1 MLQGAASRVE
11 LSRDYPGRAIEVLW
25 KRLPRPARSW
35 KVTRTIGHLI
45 HRRVCRL
52 RERGGGNYTR
62 FFRNLPQLEVLRDLA
77 LAMPRSNP
85 LKILVLGCSTGA
97 ELYSLLWMV
106 RVARPE
112 QSVHALGI
120 DLSPSSVRAAAEGA
134 YPIDATE
141 VAGISETAYHR
152 LFTRQADMLRVQPWL
167 KDHATWSVG
176 DACSPDL
183 LTRLGPQDLVLANN
197 FLFHMPA
204 SRAEA
209 CLRNIVRL
217 VAPNGYL
224 SVAGVDLD
232 VRSRAVRD
240 LGLRPIPAKLEDI
253 YTADGLL
260 EAWPLHFWGLE
271 PLDRKHPD
279 WPVRYTTLF
288 RVPHGELQ
296 EAPALVSAQRGGASQ
311 PAV

>member
-1 MLQGAASRVE
+1 
-11 LSRDYPGRAIEVLW
+11 
-25 KRLPRPARSW
+25 
-35 KVTRTIGHLI
+35 
-45 HRRVCRL
+45 
-52 RERGGGNYTR
+52 
-62 FFRNLPQLEVLRDLA
+62 
-77 LAMPRSNP
+77 MPRRDP

-112 QSVHALGI
+112 QSVQALGI
-120 DLSPSSVRAAAEGA
+120 DLSTSYVRAAADGT

-152 LFTRQADMLRVQPWL
+152 LFTRQADMLSVQPWL

-176 DACSPDL
+176 DACSPYL
-183 LTRLGPQDLVLANN
+183 PTRLGPQDLVLANN
-197 FLFHMPA
+197 FLFHMPVA
-204 SRAEA
+204 RAEA

-279 WPVRYTTLF
+279 WPGRYTTLF
-288 RVPHGELQ
+288 RVPPGEPQ
-296 EAPALVSAQRGGASQ
+296 EAPALVSARRGGASQ

>member
-1 MLQGAASRVE
+1 MTPGRILGEAAIPWRRVGRMLQSAVSRVE
-11 LSRDYPGRAIEVLW
+11 LPKDYPDRAIEVLW
-25 KRLPRPARSW
+25 QRLPRPAQSW

-45 HRRVCRL
+45 HRRVCRV
-52 RERGGGNYTR
+52 RERGGGSYTR

-77 LAMPRSNP
+77 LEMPRRDR

-106 RVARPE
+106 RMARPE
-112 QSVHALGI
+112 QSVQALGI
-120 DLSPSSVRAAAEGA
+120 DLSTSCVRAAAGGA

-152 LFTRQADMLRVQPWL
+152 LFTRHADMLSVQRWMQ
-167 KDHATWSVG
+167 DHVTWSVG

-183 LTRLGPQDLVLANN
+183 PTQLGLQDLVLANN
-197 FLFHMPA
+197 FLFHMSA
-204 SRAEA
+204 ARAEA

-232 VRSRAVRD
+232 VRSRVVHD
-240 LGLRPIPAKLEDI
+240 MGLRPIPAKLEDI
-253 YTADGLL
+253 YAADGLL

-271 PLDRKHPD
+271 PLDRRHRD
-279 WPVRYTTLF
+279 WPLRYTTVF
-288 RVPHGELQ
+288 GVPPTE
-296 EAPALVSAQRGGASQ
+296 
-311 PAV
+311 